1 MAKTY
6 ITGIRTF
13 PKHERAPEHVIGGG
27 VITVEVLRKFAE
39 ANPHL
44 LTEYNGEKQIPFQIL
59 SGDNGVYFVVDE
71 YKLKK

>member
-6 ITGIRTF
+6 ISGIRTF
-13 PKHERAPEHVIGGG
+13 PKKENAPEFVIGGG

-39 ANPHL
+39 ANPQL

-59 SGDNGVYFVVDE
+59 NGDNGVYFVVDE